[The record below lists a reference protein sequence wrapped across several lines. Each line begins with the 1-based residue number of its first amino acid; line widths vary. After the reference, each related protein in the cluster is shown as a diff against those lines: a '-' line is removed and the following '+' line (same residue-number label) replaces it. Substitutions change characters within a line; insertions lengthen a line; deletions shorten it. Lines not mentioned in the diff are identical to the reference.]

1 MGKGES
7 LEDLQAYYILLCI
20 ANMLTEISNSN
31 AARFYTTETGRT
43 SHNPGIFSAPP
54 PGGTSTWPSWQWS
67 FRSYPE
73 SQRTCP
79 GCQHRPTKA
88 IKCQPWHKRTPNR
101 TGPSLCWWSLRKLCN
116 LFMCKFQL
124 FLAWSS
130 CDDSSSFM
138 TSASFIWSALTSKE
152 WPYNLQCMINH
163 IHLSDNVG
171 TKIVSIG
178 WLAVRTSNQQIPWMI
193 PYPWKSSVALPWWA
207 AAVAG
212 PR

>member
-79 GCQHRPTKA
+79 GSA
-88 IKCQPWHKRTPNR
+88 SAHKGHQMSTMTQKNSKPNR
-101 TGPSLCWWSLRKLCN
+101 PIPLLMVTEKAL
-116 LFMCKFQL
+116 Q
-124 FLAWSS
+124 
-130 CDDSSSFM
+130 SFHVQ
-138 TSASFIWSALTSKE
+138 ISALPRLKQL
-152 WPYNLQCMINH
+152 WWFKFVHDKCIFYMICTYFERMT
-163 IHLSDNVG
+163 I
-171 TKIVSIG
+171 
-178 WLAVRTSNQQIPWMI
+178 
-193 PYPWKSSVALPWWA
+193 
-207 AAVAG
+207 
-212 PR
+212 